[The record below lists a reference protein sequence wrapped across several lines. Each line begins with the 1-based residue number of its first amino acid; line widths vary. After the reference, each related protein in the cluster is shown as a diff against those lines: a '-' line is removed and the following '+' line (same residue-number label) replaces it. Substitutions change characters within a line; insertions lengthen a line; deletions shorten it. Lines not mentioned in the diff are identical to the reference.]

1 MGLRCQECKR
11 SYIWARRVSE
21 MGIPISVIMKPMMML
36 MMMITTVAG
45 GANRKVVAEL
55 VSADAQPSSGR
66 APCRTATG
74 SGQGALL
81 GFSWPTRVIDVS
93 DLT

>member
-1 MGLRCQECKR
+1 MREKLHLGQANK
-11 SYIWARRVSE
+11 WN
-21 MGIPISVIMKPMMML
+21 GNTDISNDKANDDADDDE
-36 MMMITTVAG
+36 TTLAG
-45 GANRKVVAEL
+45 GASRNIVAEL
-55 VSADAQPSSGR
+55 VSADAQPSNGR
-66 APCRTATG
+66 APCRIATG